1 MHQSQFQGK
10 TESNE
15 SGVDSEPCT
24 GEQLSD
30 SEKVKPEKGVK
41 VVKDDNSDD
50 QVACSVLRTERRHLS
65 RGLQQGAPQTS
76 KAHDGV
82 ILIINSS
89 DKNKKKNK
97 VNKFH
102 VHQCILRGGYF
113 LWQMCLNDSVTHQA
127 E

>member
-50 QVACSVLRTERRHLS
+50 QVACSVLRTKRRHLS
-65 RGLQQGAPQTS
+65 RGLQQGAPQTGE
-76 KAHDGV
+76 ACDGLMLV
-82 ILIINSS
+82 VTLSIL
-89 DKNKKKNK
+89 K
-97 VNKFH
+97 
-102 VHQCILRGGYF
+102 
-113 LWQMCLNDSVTHQA
+113 
-127 E
+127 